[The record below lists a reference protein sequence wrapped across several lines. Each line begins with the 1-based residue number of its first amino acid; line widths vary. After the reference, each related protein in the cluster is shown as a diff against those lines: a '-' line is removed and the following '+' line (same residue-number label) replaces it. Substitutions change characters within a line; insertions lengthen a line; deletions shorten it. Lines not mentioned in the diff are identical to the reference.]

1 ADLVIHDG
9 LGKTLSAV
17 QRAVM
22 P

>member
-1 ADLVIHDG
+1 DLVIHDG